1 MNRQGSHRAEGAAHE
16 AQGPLWHAAPP
27 APLTLSEHAGA
38 TLRLAFP
45 VMVARAGL
53 LVLVAVDTAMTGHV
67 SGVELAYY
75 SLATAPQ
82 VPMLLV
88 GIGLMMGTAVLAAQA
103 DGAGHATEC
112 GAIWRVALAHA
123 AVVGA
128 VLLLLCQLGEEFLA
142 LTGQSADNAR
152 GGGRVLAM
160 FGWGAP
166 ALLLYVATTF
176 FLEGIHR
183 PLPGVVVMVFA
194 NLINVGLNWVFIY
207 GHWGAPAMGA
217 EGAALATSMVR
228 WFMFAAISGYVLV
241 RIAPQGY
248 GVRAPIRDAGN
259 IGRSLRRIGYPMGLS
274 HGLESAAFSA
284 MILFAGLLGATQ
296 AAAYMI
302 AMNVV
307 SLVFMCSIG
316 FAAAAS
322 VRVANA
328 VGRGAHT
335 DVRRAGWVAAALAAV
350 MLLFIGVLVRGVPDA
365 IAVAFTDDPEVLPLA
380 VATVRVAALV
390 LLPDGLQA
398 ILMGAVRGT
407 GHVWPATLRY
417 LLAFWLVM
425 TPLGYVLGVR
435 WEGGAPALMT
445 SVMVGCIAATLLL
458 GARFRAVTRA

>member
-1 MNRQGSHRAEGAAHE
+1 MNKQGSHRAQGEAHETEGA
-16 AQGPLWHAAPP
+16 LWYPPPP
-27 APLTLSEHAGA
+27 APLALGEHARA

-45 VMVARAGL
+45 VMVSRVGL
-53 LVLVAVDTAMTGHV
+53 LLVAAVDTAMTGHA
-67 SGVELAYY
+67 SGVQLGYY
-75 SLATAPQ
+75 SLASAPQ
-82 VPMLLV
+82 FPILLV
-88 GIGLMMGTAVLAAQA
+88 GIGLLMGAAVLTAQA
-103 DGAGHATEC
+103 EGAGHATEC

-123 AVVGA
+123 AVVG
-128 VLLLLCQLGEEFLA
+128 VLLLLLCQLGEGFLA

-160 FGWGAP
+160 FGWGVP

-183 PLPGVVVMVFA
+183 PLPGVVVMFFA
-194 NLINVGLNWVFIY
+194 NLLNAALNWVLIF
-207 GHWGAPAMGA
+207 GHWGAPPMGA
-217 EGAALATSMVR
+217 EGAALATSIVR
-228 WFMFAAISGYVLV
+228 WFMFTAIAGYVLV
-241 RIAPQGY
+241 RIAPRGY
-248 GVRAPIRDAGN
+248 GVREPIRDAAD
-259 IGRSLRRIGYPMGLS
+259 IGRRLRRIGYPMGLS

-296 AAAYMI
+296 AAALMVG
-302 AMNVV
+302 MNVA

-328 VGRGAHT
+328 LGRGAHA

-350 MLLFIGVLVRGVPDA
+350 ILTVIGVLVGAAPDTLAGV
-365 IAVAFTDDPEVLPLA
+365 FTDDPAVLPLA
-380 VATVRVAALV
+380 VATVSVAALV

-417 LLAFWLVM
+417 LIAFWLVM
-425 TPLGYVLGVR
+425 TPLGYILGVR
-435 WEGGAPALMT
+435 WEGGAPALMF
-445 SVMVGCIAATLLL
+445 SVMVGCIVATVLL
-458 GARFRAVTRA
+458 GARFRALTRQ